1 MKKYFVLAFALTL
14 GFSVVAQKK
23 ELKTADKELDKGNF
37 EKAAVALDAAEALL
51 GSMDDKYK
59 SQYYL
64 LRSVFYLN
72 NGEPDF
78 NTIKKSMEA
87 LKLATAPAQEQGV
100 KNQIQN
106 LKAHLVNKGTSLLQS
121 EDYKTS
127 SDYFESAYKLVP
139 NDTVYLFYAASSAV
153 NAKLYDRSLAMYE
166 ELRSLGYTGV
176 EQNYLATNK
185 ETQVEELFGSK
196 VLRDLSVKSKTHV
209 NPKDEMTKSKFPEI
223 IKNIALIYVQNG
235 ENEKALQAMAV
246 ARAEAP
252 DDLNLLL
259 TEANVYYS
267 MGNTLK
273 FKELLE
279 VAIQKDPMNP
289 ELQYNLGVI
298 SSETDDF
305 ESSKKYYLKAIE
317 LNPDY
322 VNAYINLAALILGQ
336 EESILDQM
344 NSLGSSAADDR
355 KYDELKAKRNQLY
368 LDAIPYLES
377 AFSINSSNYQAARTL
392 ANIYSAVGDSDK
404 YKEYKAISES
414 LEPK

>member
-1 MKKYFVLAFALTL
+1 MKKYFVLAIALTL

-139 NDTVYLFYAASSAV
+139 NDTVYLFYAASTAV

-196 VLRDLSVKSKTHV
+196 VLRDLSVKSKSHI
-209 NPKDEMTKSKFPEI
+209 NPRDETTKSKFPEI

-246 ARAEAP
+246 ARAESP

-259 TEANVYYS
+259 TEANVYYT
-267 MGNTLK
+267 MGDTPK

-298 SSETDDF
+298 SSETDDY
-305 ESSKKYYLKAIE
+305 EGSKKYYLKAIE
-317 LNPDY
+317 LKPDY
-322 VNAYINLAALILGQ
+322 INAYVNLSALILGQ
-336 EESILDQM
+336 EESILDEM

-377 AFSINSSNYQAARTL
+377 AFGIDPSNYQAARTL

-404 YKEYKAISES
+404 YKEYKAISDT

>member
-1 MKKYFVLAFALTL
+1 MKKYFVLAIALTL

-139 NDTVYLFYAASSAV
+139 NDTVYLFYAASTAV

-185 ETQVEELFGSK
+185 ETQVEEFFGSK
-196 VLRDLSVKSKTHV
+196 VLRDLSVKSKSHI
-209 NPKDEMTKSKFPEI
+209 NPRDETTKSKFPEI

-246 ARAEAP
+246 ARAESP

-259 TEANVYYS
+259 TEANVYYT
-267 MGNTLK
+267 MGDTPK

-298 SSETDDF
+298 SSETDDY
-305 ESSKKYYLKAIE
+305 EGSKKYYLKAIE
-317 LNPDY
+317 LKPDY
-322 VNAYINLAALILGQ
+322 INAYINLSALILGQ
-336 EESILDQM
+336 EESILDEM

-377 AFSINSSNYQAARTL
+377 AFGIDPSNYQAARTL

-404 YKEYKAISES
+404 YKEYKAISDT

>member
-1 MKKYFVLAFALTL
+1 MKKYFVLAIALTL

-139 NDTVYLFYAASSAV
+139 NDTVYLFYAASTAV

-196 VLRDLSVKSKTHV
+196 VLRDLSVKSKSHI
-209 NPKDEMTKSKFPEI
+209 NPRDETTKSKFPEI

-246 ARAEAP
+246 ARAESP

-259 TEANVYYS
+259 TEANVYYT
-267 MGNTLK
+267 MGDTPK

-298 SSETDDF
+298 SSETYDY
-305 ESSKKYYLKAIE
+305 EGSKKYYLKAIE
-317 LNPDY
+317 LKPDY
-322 VNAYINLAALILGQ
+322 INAYINLSALILGQ
-336 EESILDQM
+336 EESILDEM

-377 AFSINSSNYQAARTL
+377 AFGIDPSNYQAARTL

-404 YKEYKAISES
+404 YKEYKAISDT

>member
-1 MKKYFVLAFALTL
+1 MKKYFVLAIALTL

-139 NDTVYLFYAASSAV
+139 NDTVYLFYAASTAV

-196 VLRDLSVKSKTHV
+196 VLRDLSVKSKSHI
-209 NPKDEMTKSKFPEI
+209 NPRDETTKSKFPEI

-246 ARAEAP
+246 ARAESP

-259 TEANVYYS
+259 TEANVYYT
-267 MGNTLK
+267 MGDTPK

-298 SSETDDF
+298 SSETDDY
-305 ESSKKYYLKAIE
+305 EGSKKYYLKAIE
-317 LNPDY
+317 LKPDY
-322 VNAYINLAALILGQ
+322 INAYINLSALILGQ
-336 EESILDQM
+336 EESILDEM

-377 AFSINSSNYQAARTL
+377 AFGIDPS
-392 ANIYSAVGDSDK
+392 
-404 YKEYKAISES
+404 
-414 LEPK
+414 